1 MSIYSTTAYLKFP
14 ERDGLGN
21 DFPLLPS
28 IELSVDYTIVP
39 GFVALRMAWENS
51 RSEWIHLTDEEA
63 QVIING
69 LQRAMQRRTQ

>member
-14 ERDGLGN
+14 ERDGLGS
-21 DFPLLPS
+21 DFPDEPA

-39 GFVALRMAWENS
+39 GFVVLRLDWQGS
-51 RSEWIHLTDEEA
+51 RYEVIHLTDEEA

-69 LQRAMQRRTQ
+69 LRQAIRRATR

>member
-21 DFPLLPS
+21 DFPEQPS
-28 IELSVDYTIVP
+28 IEISVDYTIVP
-39 GFVALRMAWENS
+39 GFVALRMTWENS

-63 QVIING
+63 KVLING
-69 LQRAMQRRTQ
+69 LRMAMQRKTR